1 MTANAPNILIVM
13 ADQMAPAFL
22 PIYGHPLTHAPN
34 MTELA
39 RNGVVFDSAYCA
51 SPLCAPS
58 RASFMAGRLPS
69 RTRVYDNAAEFSAD
83 IPTFVH
89 HLRLR
94 GYRTILSG
102 KMHFCGP
109 DQLHGFEERLTTDIY
124 PADYGWT
131 PDWDRPDERPS
142 WYHNMSSV
150 AEAGVCVRT
159 NQLDFDDEVAFASE
173 RAIFDMARSKD
184 RRPFLLVASFTHP
197 HDPFAVP
204 QRYWDLYRDEDIDL
218 PGPPV
223 PLAALDPHS
232 RRLRHVCAMDA
243 QPVTAAQAR
252 NARHAY
258 FGAISYVDDH
268 LGRLMAALKASGL
281 AENTIVILLSDHGE
295 MLGDRGL
302 WYKMSFFEGACRVP
316 LVAAS
321 PGRFAPR
328 RIRAS
333 VSLVDIL
340 PTLVDL
346 AGGGAAALGSS
357 TDGRSLAPHL
367 AGLEGHDEA
376 IGEYLAEG
384 AIAPIVMIRRG
395 AFKFIH
401 SPADPDQLYD
411 IERDSGERDNLAA
424 SPKHADKV
432 AEFRAEV
439 ARRWNLA
446 ALDAEVRE
454 SQQAPPAGRSGPVQ
468 GRDPRLGLPAVPRRL
483 PAVHAQQ
490 HGPRR
495 PRGDGPLSAREKP
508 LSAGQSARGPAPF
521 PPAQKWRRRREFKG
535 LGVFFCRF
543 VARLPVPAERSEPRS
558 WRFSSPFCAISKACG
573 AFSSFPSFH
582 PPAVAARITTELRC
596 FLLLR
601 FAFPQSH
608 TARRRD
614 RYGRPRTRSG
624 DCPGHP
630 RGSTRRKVTKSSRS
644 LRKPCRY
651 NRLHS

>member
-1 MTANAPNILIVM
+1 MTASAPNILIVM

-22 PIYGHPLTHAPN
+22 PIYGHPLTQAPN

-51 SPLCAPS
+51 SPLCSPS
-58 RASFMAGRLPS
+58 RAAFMAGRLPS

-83 IPTFVH
+83 IPTFAH

-173 RAIFDMARSKD
+173 RAIFDKARSND

-243 QPVTAAQAR
+243 EPVTEAQVR

-258 FGAISYVDDH
+258 FGAISYVDDN

-281 AENTIVILLSDHGE
+281 AEDTIVILLSDHGE
-295 MLGDRGL
+295 MLGERGL
-302 WYKMSFFEGACRVP
+302 WYKMSFFEGACTR
-316 LVAAS
+316 AA
-321 PGRFAPR
+321 
-328 RIRAS
+328 
-333 VSLVDIL
+333 
-340 PTLVDL
+340 
-346 AGGGAAALGSS
+346 
-357 TDGRSLAPHL
+357 
-367 AGLEGHDEA
+367 
-376 IGEYLAEG
+376 
-384 AIAPIVMIRRG
+384 
-395 AFKFIH
+395 
-401 SPADPDQLYD
+401 
-411 IERDSGERDNLAA
+411 
-424 SPKHADKV
+424 
-432 AEFRAEV
+432 
-439 ARRWNLA
+439 
-446 ALDAEVRE
+446 
-454 SQQAPPAGRSGPVQ
+454 
-468 GRDPRLGLPAVPRRL
+468 
-483 PAVHAQQ
+483 
-490 HGPRR
+490 
-495 PRGDGPLSAREKP
+495 
-508 LSAGQSARGPAPF
+508 
-521 PPAQKWRRRREFKG
+521 RRREPG
-535 LGVFFCRF
+535 PLRAAPHPRQR
-543 VARLPVPAERSEPRS
+543 VAPRHS
-558 WRFSSPFCAISKACG
+558 AD
-573 AFSSFPSFH
+573 
-582 PPAVAARITTELRC
+582 
-596 FLLLR
+596 
-601 FAFPQSH
+601 
-608 TARRRD
+608 ARRSR
-614 RYGRPRTRSG
+614 RRQTPARSG
-624 DCPGHP
+624 RRPTGGALRPISPDA
-630 RGSTRRKVTKSSRS
+630 RATTRRSANISPKARSRRS
-644 LRKPCRY
+644 
-651 NRLHS
+651 